1 MVAIG
6 RVFERKTIKYT
17 RMKKLTQISSMA
29 MLTILFLV
37 SANFLQAQKYAYVDT
52 EYILANIP
60 EYNDAQDELDD
71 LSKRWQKEIE
81 TNYKQVEELYKSYQ
95 AEAVLLPDDIK
106 KKREDEIISKE
117 QEVKELQRKY
127 FGPEGDLFKKR
138 QELIQPI
145 QEKIYNAIE
154 SIALTSNF
162 AFVFDKAGGMT
173 MLYGNPKFDISDD
186 VLDEVGSVMQTVK
199 REQRKGAGDK

>member
-1 MVAIG
+1 
-6 RVFERKTIKYT
+6 
-17 RMKKLTQISSMA
+17 MKKIAQISLIA
-29 MLTILFLV
+29 MLTMVFMI
-37 SANFLQAQKYAYVDT
+37 SARTVLAQKYAYVDT
-52 EYILANIP
+52 EYILKNIP

-81 TNYKQVEELYKSYQ
+81 TNYTKVEEMYKSYQ

-106 KKREDEIISKE
+106 KKREDEIIAKE
-117 QEVKELQRKY
+117 KEVKELQRQY
-127 FGPEGDLFKKR
+127 FGPEGELFQKR

-145 QEKIYNAIE
+145 QEKVYNAIE
-154 SIALTSNF
+154 NIALTRNF

-186 VLDEVGSVMQTVK
+186 VLDEVGSVMQTIK
-199 REQRKGAGDK
+199 REQRQRTDNQ